1 MEVYVIAHTSG
12 DYMYPASRKVYKT
25 KNGVLKEYKKLV
37 EQGRRDG
44 LKVLKAQWVEADF
57 KEELG

>member
-25 KNGVLKEYKKLV
+25 KDGVLKEYKKLV